1 MISVVGIGSAASKI
15 VDNFKSQKNYRTFK
29 LGADVGKG
37 KGCYK
42 LKAFD
47 NPEDYEKNIPNLE
60 KFFNDITDDVQVF
73 IVGSSMSSNYALG
86 ILEQISD
93 KSLEI
98 FYIKPDIDLL
108 TGVPKLLENM
118 LFGVLQEYG
127 RSGLFKN
134 LTIISNLEI
143 EKNLDN
149 VSIKSYYDS
158 LNSTIFSAVH
168 YLNFFTYTEPE
179 IGQMSRPSTINRI
192 RSIGILDVNTLK
204 ENWLFSLD
212 NPREICY
219 YICIN
224 DEKLETQAGLHKQ
237 IVDKLKLKPRNAF
250 RKVSYGIWGTHLN
263 DFGFCVAHTNV
274 VQQQKTLDKLEQE

>member
-274 VQQQKTLDKLEQE
+274 VQQQKTLDKLDQE